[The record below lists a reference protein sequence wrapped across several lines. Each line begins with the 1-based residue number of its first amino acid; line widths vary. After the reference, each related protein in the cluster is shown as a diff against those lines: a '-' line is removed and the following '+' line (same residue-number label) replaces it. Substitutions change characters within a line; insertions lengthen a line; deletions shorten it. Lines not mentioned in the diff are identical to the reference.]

1 MLTECTVSKQ
11 SAAKPQPRLALMSE
25 IRRAGYR
32 WNKELC
38 PVVRISETRLSKILN
53 GHDFPGPSTQ
63 KRLARAL
70 GLTLRELGE
79 LL

>member
-1 MLTECTVSKQ
+1 MPMQCSIREQ
-11 SAAKPQPRLALMSE
+11 SVAKPQPRLALMSE

-38 PVVRISETRLSKILN
+38 PIIRLSEARLSKILN
-53 GHDFPGPSTQ
+53 GHDFPGPATQ
-63 KRLARAL
+63 RRLAKAL
-70 GLTLRELGE
+70 GLTLRELAE

>member
-1 MLTECTVSKQ
+1 MSMQCIIYEQNV
-11 SAAKPQPRLALMSE
+11 AKPQPRLALMSE

-38 PVVRISETRLSKILN
+38 PVVRISEARFSKILN
-53 GHDFPGPSTQ
+53 GHDFPGPATQ
-63 KRLARAL
+63 RRLARAL
-70 GLTLRELGE
+70 GLTLRELAE